1 MKTKKIV
8 IHNDVSHKSG
18 YTYKPG
24 KGYQLFDIVKRKR
37 IFKETIS
44 YPYNW
49 YRFFRKNK
57 KK

>member
-24 KGYQLFDIVKRKR
+24 KGYQLFDVIKHKR

-57 KK
+57 

>member
-24 KGYQLFDIVKRKR
+24 KGYQLFDIVRYSKTQKD
-37 IFKETIS
+37 IQGNYIL
-44 YPYNW
+44 PIQLVPVLP
-49 YRFFRKNK
+49 
-57 KK
+57 